1 MTKDTKERSIF
12 LVVATVII
20 GIVFWGARLWNGSTQ
35 NAEGNLSEQVT
46 LAVATDLHYLA
57 PELTDQGVFFQ
68 EFIKNGDG
76 KVVQYSEEV
85 TEAFVGQI
93 IDEKPS
99 AVILSGD
106 LTFNGE
112 KQSHIRLAEKL
123 QRIENAGIPVLVM
136 PGNHDMYS
144 SNAASFHEDSYTFVE
159 SVSAEK
165 FAEIYQEFG
174 FSEAISRDEKS
185 LSYIVEITPSFRV
198 LMLDINT
205 MDSPGTIKSATFAW
219 AEEQLKQAK
228 EDGARVVTVSHQ
240 NVLQYNSLFSYGYV
254 MGKNDFVQELYEEY
268 DVICNLSG
276 HIHMQHIA
284 ESENGLPEI
293 VTSSMIVSPNQYGVL
308 KLKGTVAD
316 YHTVQ
321 VDVAAWAKENGKDNL
336 QGFSD
341 YSHTFMWDTAYRQAA
356 NSLDGSENVNSLST
370 FYADVNTA
378 YFAGRMDELKWNEE
392 LLSGWKKQGGFIA
405 TYLQSIADDGFKN
418 HTEFSFDYKIT
429 P

>member
-1 MTKDTKERSIF
+1 MTKDTKERIIF

-20 GIVFWGARLWNGSTQ
+20 GTVLGFMAHANASTQ

-57 PELTDQGVFFQ
+57 PELTDQGTFFQ
-68 EFIKNGDG
+68 KFIENGDG

-85 TEAFVGQI
+85 TEAFVEQI

-99 AVILSGD
+99 VVILSGD
-106 LTFNGE
+106 ITFNGE
-112 KQSHIRLAEKL
+112 KQSHIRLVEKL
-123 QRIENAGIPVLVM
+123 QRIEDAGIPVLVM

-159 SVSAEK
+159 SVSAEE

-174 FSEAISRDEKS
+174 FGEAISRDENS
-185 LSYIVEITPSFRV
+185 LSYIAEITPSFRV

-219 AEEQLKQAK
+219 AEQQLKQAK

-240 NVLQYNSLFSYGYV
+240 NVLQHNSLFSYGYL

-276 HIHMQHIA
+276 HIHMQHIT

-308 KLKGTVAD
+308 KVKGTAAD

-341 YSHTFMWDTAYRQAA
+341 YSYTFMWDTAYRQAM
-356 NSLDGSENVNSLST
+356 NSLEGSENANLLSA

-378 YFAGRMDELKWNEE
+378 YFAGRMDEVKWDEE
-392 LLSGWKKQGGFIA
+392 LLTGWKKQGGFIA